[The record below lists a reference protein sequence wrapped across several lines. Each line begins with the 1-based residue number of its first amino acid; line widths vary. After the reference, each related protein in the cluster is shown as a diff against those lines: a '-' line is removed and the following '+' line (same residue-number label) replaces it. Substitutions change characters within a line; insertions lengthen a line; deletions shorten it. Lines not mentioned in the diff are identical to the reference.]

1 MAWKRHLNV
10 SSQKGSDDGS
20 LENIQSPTAT
30 ALDSLIPA
38 GRSSLKPETRHPET
52 EVLKHVP
59 PIIHV
64 VDDDPSFRTAVTR
77 LLRAAKYEVRGY
89 ASASEFLDFDPY
101 ANPGCILLDLRMPG
115 ASGLDLQ
122 QSLAQMEE
130 RLPIIFLTGH
140 GDIPASV
147 RAMKAGAVDFLTKP
161 VRREALLRAV
171 QNALGVDAKGRAAR
185 AVLRELH
192 DRYENLTPREREVLA
207 HVVSGK
213 LNKQIAF
220 DLGAAERTIKAHRA
234 SIMDKL
240 GVQSVAE
247 LARLA
252 QELGIQPI
260 R

>member
-1 MAWKRHLNV
+1 M
-10 SSQKGSDDGS
+10 
-20 LENIQSPTAT
+20 T
-30 ALDSLIPA
+30 
-38 GRSSLKPETRHPET
+38 
-52 EVLKHVP
+52 P

-64 VDDDPSFRTAVTR
+64 VDDDSSFRTAVMR

-89 ASASEFLDFDPY
+89 ASASEFLNSDPY

-130 RLPIIFLTGH
+130 RLPVIFLTGH

-161 VRREALLRAV
+161 IRREALLHAV
-171 QNALGVDAKGRAAR
+171 ENALGVDAKGRAAR
-185 AVLRELH
+185 AVLRELR

-234 SIMDKL
+234 SIMEKL
-240 GVQSVAE
+240 RMQSVAE

-252 QELGIQPI
+252 QELGIEPI

>member
-1 MAWKRHLNV
+1 MSA
-10 SSQKGSDDGS
+10 
-20 LENIQSPTAT
+20 
-30 ALDSLIPA
+30 
-38 GRSSLKPETRHPET
+38 
-52 EVLKHVP
+52 

-77 LLRAAKYEVRGY
+77 LLRAANYQVRGY
-89 ASASEFLDFDPY
+89 ASASEFLNSDPY

-130 RLPIIFLTGH
+130 RLPVIFLTGH
-140 GDIPASV
+140 GDIPVSV

-161 VRREALLRAV
+161 VRREALLSAV
-171 QNALGVDAKGRAAR
+171 QNALDVDAKGRAAR
-185 AVLRELH
+185 AVLGELR
-192 DRYENLTPREREVLA
+192 DRYESLTPREREVLA
-207 HVVSGK
+207 HVVGGK

-252 QELGIQPI
+252 QELGIEPI

>member
-1 MAWKRHLNV
+1 M
-10 SSQKGSDDGS
+10 S
-20 LENIQSPTAT
+20 I
-30 ALDSLIPA
+30 
-38 GRSSLKPETRHPET
+38 
-52 EVLKHVP
+52 
-59 PIIHV
+59 PIIHI
-64 VDDDPSFRTAVTR
+64 VDDDPSFRTAVSR

-89 ASASEFLDFDPY
+89 ASAAEFLNSGPC
-101 ANPGCILLDLRMPG
+101 AGPGCILLDLRMPG
-115 ASGLDLQ
+115 VGGLDLQ
-122 QSLAQMEE
+122 QSLARMEE

-161 VRREALLRAV
+161 IRRETLLGAV
-171 QNALGVDAKGRAAR
+171 ENALGVDAKGRAAR
-185 AVLRELH
+185 EVLRELQN
-192 DRYENLTPREREVLA
+192 RYENLTPREREVLA

-220 DLGAAERTIKAHRA
+220 DLGTAERTIKAHRA
-234 SIMDKL
+234 SIMEKL

-252 QELGIQPI
+252 QQLGIEPI

>member
-1 MAWKRHLNV
+1 MF
-10 SSQKGSDDGS
+10 
-20 LENIQSPTAT
+20 P
-30 ALDSLIPA
+30 P
-38 GRSSLKPETRHPET
+38 RHPT
-52 EVLKHVP
+52 PDPRHSSTSP
-59 PIIHV
+59 IPIIHV

-77 LLRAAKYEVRGY
+77 LLRAAKYEVRAY
-89 ASASEFLDFDPY
+89 ASASEFLNSEPC
-101 ANPGCILLDLRMPG
+101 AEPGCILLDLQMPG
-115 ASGLDLQ
+115 VSGLDLQ
-122 QSLAQMEE
+122 QSLARMEE

-161 VRREALLRAV
+161 VGRDALLNAV
-171 QNALGVDAKGRAAR
+171 KNALDVDVKGRAAR
-185 AVLRELH
+185 AALRELQN
-192 DRYENLTPREREVLA
+192 RYENLTPREREVLA

-234 SIMDKL
+234 AIMEKL
-240 GVQSVAE
+240 RVQSVAE
-247 LARLA
+247 LVRLA

>member
-1 MAWKRHLNV
+1 MISTPDTRH
-10 SSQKGSDDGS
+10 SSA
-20 LENIQSPTAT
+20 SPT
-30 ALDSLIPA
+30 
-38 GRSSLKPETRHPET
+38 
-52 EVLKHVP
+52 

-64 VDDDPSFRTAVTR
+64 VDDDTSFRTAVTR

-89 ASASEFLDFDPY
+89 ASASEFLDSDPCVE
-101 ANPGCILLDLRMPG
+101 PGCILLDLRMPG
-115 ASGLDLQ
+115 VSGFDLQ
-122 QSLAQMEE
+122 QSLERMEE
-130 RLPIIFLTGH
+130 RLPIVFLTGH

-161 VRREALLRAV
+161 VRRETLLRAIE
-171 QNALGVDAKGRAAR
+171 NALGVNANGRAAR
-185 AVLRELH
+185 AVLRELQN
-192 DRYENLTPREREVLA
+192 RYENLTPREREVLG
-207 HVVSGK
+207 HVIAGK

-220 DLGAAERTIKAHRA
+220 DLGTSERTIKAHRA
-234 SIMDKL
+234 SIMAKL

>member
-1 MAWKRHLNV
+1 M
-10 SSQKGSDDGS
+10 S
-20 LENIQSPTAT
+20 T
-30 ALDSLIPA
+30 
-38 GRSSLKPETRHPET
+38 
-52 EVLKHVP
+52 

-89 ASASEFLDFDPY
+89 ASASEFLDSDSCVE
-101 ANPGCILLDLRMPG
+101 PGCILLDLQMPG
-115 ASGLDLQ
+115 VSGLDLQ
-122 QSLAQMEE
+122 QSLARMEE

-161 VRREALLRAV
+161 VGRDALLSAITKRSRH
-171 QNALGVDAKGRAAR
+171 VDAKGRAAR
-185 AVLRELH
+185 AALRELQN
-192 DRYENLTPREREVLA
+192 RYENLTPREREVLA

-234 SIMDKL
+234 SIMEKL

-247 LARLA
+247 LVRLA
-252 QELGIQPI
+252 QELGIEPI

>member
-1 MAWKRHLNV
+1 M
-10 SSQKGSDDGS
+10 S
-20 LENIQSPTAT
+20 T
-30 ALDSLIPA
+30 
-38 GRSSLKPETRHPET
+38 
-52 EVLKHVP
+52 

-77 LLRAAKYEVRGY
+77 LLRAAKYEVRIY
-89 ASASEFLDFDPY
+89 ASASEFLDSDPC
-101 ANPGCILLDLRMPG
+101 AESGCILLDLQMPG
-115 ASGLDLQ
+115 MGGLDLQ
-122 QSLAQMEE
+122 QSLARMEE

-147 RAMKAGAVDFLTKP
+147 SAMKAGAVDFLTKP
-161 VRREALLRAV
+161 VQRETLLRVV

-185 AVLRELH
+185 AVLRELQE
-192 DRYENLTPREREVLA
+192 RYERLTPREREVLA
-207 HVVSGK
+207 HVVGGK

-234 SIMDKL
+234 SIMAKL

-252 QELGIQPI
+252 QELGIQPM